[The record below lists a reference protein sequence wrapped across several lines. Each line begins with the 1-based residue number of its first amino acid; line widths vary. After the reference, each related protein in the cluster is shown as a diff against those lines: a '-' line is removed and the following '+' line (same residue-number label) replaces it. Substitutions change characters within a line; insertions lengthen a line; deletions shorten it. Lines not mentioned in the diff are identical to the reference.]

1 MSTTTTTAVTT
12 VSGAERWELA
22 LVEGNLDQLTP
33 AERLEL
39 VRRVCAATGLTM
51 ETQPFQYIRLSGK
64 LTLYAKRDATDQL
77 RRVHKVSIT
86 IVGRETIGDVYVV
99 TARATTSDG
108 RTDESTGAVSIKG
121 LQGEA
126 LANAF
131 LKAETKSKRR
141 VTLSICGLGFLDETE
156 VQSIPGAE
164 HVDAAPAKK
173 IEAKATIEQLN
184 EIARLHSKTDLG
196 AGYWGALKEHFNIQK
211 SSELTE
217 KQALSVIGELTDIIN
232 EKGGKI

>member
-1 MSTTTTTAVTT
+1 MSTTTTAVTT

-39 VRRVCAATGLTM
+39 VRRVCAATG
-51 ETQPFQYIRLSGK
+51 FQYIRLSGK

-164 HVDAAPAKK
+164 HVDVAPVKK
-173 IEAKATIEQLN
+173 VETKATTQQLN
-184 EIARLHSKTDLG
+184 EIARLHAKTDLG
-196 AGYWGALKEHFNIQK
+196 AGYWGALKMHYNIEK
-211 SSELTE
+211 STELTE
-217 KQALSVIGELTDIIN
+217 KQALAVIGELTDIIN
-232 EKGGKI
+232 EKGGKA